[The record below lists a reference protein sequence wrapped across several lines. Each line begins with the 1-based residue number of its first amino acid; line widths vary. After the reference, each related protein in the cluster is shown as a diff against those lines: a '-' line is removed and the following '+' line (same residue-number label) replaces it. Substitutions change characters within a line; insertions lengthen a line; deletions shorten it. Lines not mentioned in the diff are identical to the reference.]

1 MSALSNT
8 FRVAIF
14 DDFFEAF
21 GGLPQA
27 QQKKVRE
34 FLRKFRANPTDPAI
48 NYERISSFVDP
59 NLRTVRIGL
68 DYRAIILKPEQGNV
82 YGLLWVDH
90 HDEAMDWARN
100 KRVTINPEM
109 GAIQIYDV
117 VEAPEAIQAQAHA
130 QAPEKGKKAK
140 PTFRPFSDTE
150 LVGIGVPQDLLP
162 LVRSFTSTEELDGA
176 QAQLPPIAYEGLS
189 YLGAGEQLDEVRRAL
204 GLDKPVPTVAVDDFA
219 AALDNDSSKQHFV
232 VVENDEA
239 LEAMLDA
246 PLERWRIFLHP
257 SQRQLVERQW
267 SGPVRVLGGAG
278 TGKTV
283 VAMHRA
289 AWLAKSVF
297 VADTDRILFTTF
309 TANLAQDISQNLDK
323 LLEGAA
329 RKRVEVLHLDAWVR
343 RFLKSNGYEYEIV
356 YYNGEEGP
364 AKSAWEQA
372 LAAGPTD
379 FSPAFYRE
387 EWERV
392 VLAQGCASEA
402 DYLKAPRTG
411 RGQRLERSG
420 RKRVWPVFEA
430 YRNAL
435 ESQRRKEGS
444 DAVRDAARLLRD
456 GKAVSSYRAVVV
468 DEAQDLPTVSFELI
482 RAMVPSS
489 PNDLFIVGDGH
500 QRIYGRMVNLGKAGI
515 QIVGRSK
522 RLRVNYRTTEEI
534 RQFAVA
540 QLEGVHVDDL
550 DDGMDTVKGYR
561 SLTKG
566 PPPTIVST
574 KNLEKEVEAIIAFAK
589 KGELSRT
596 CVVARTNAWIQKYEK
611 AFEELGVTTRLLRR
625 GVADVPSEP
634 GLRLATMHRV
644 KGLEFDRV
652 VIAAVNDKVVPL
664 ASALGAASDDAARED
679 AERQERSLF
688 YVALTRARRE
698 VLITSHG
705 EPSIWLSRPREHHE

>member
-1 MSALSNT
+1 MSALANK

-48 NYERISSFVDP
+48 NYEKIQSFVDP
-59 NLRTVRIGL
+59 NLRTVRIGI
-68 DYRAIILKPEQGNV
+68 DYRAIILKPDAGNV
-82 YGLLWVDH
+82 FGLLWVDH
-90 HDEAMDWARN
+90 HDEAMAWAKN
-100 KRVTINPEM
+100 KRVTINPEI

-117 VEAPEAIQAQAHA
+117 VEAQEIAEAEKPPEARKSK
-130 QAPEKGKKAK
+130 PLFKAFK
-140 PTFRPFSDTE
+140 DAE
-150 LVGIGVPQDLLP
+150 LIGIGVPEALIP
-162 LVRSFTSTEELDGA
+162 LVRSFTAMADLEAA
-176 QAQLPPIAYEGLS
+176 QAQLPPIAWEGLA
-189 YLGAGEQLDEVRRAL
+189 YLANDETLEEVRKAL
-204 GLDKPVPTVAVDDFA
+204 GLDKPTVTVAADDFA
-219 AALDNDSSKQHFV
+219 AALDNDSSKQQFFV
-232 VVENDEA
+232 VDNDAA

-246 PLERWRIFLHP
+246 PLEKWRVFLHP

-267 SGPVRVLGGAG
+267 NGPVRVLGGAG

-297 VADTDRILFTTF
+297 VGDSDRILFTTF
-309 TANLAQDISQNLDK
+309 TKNLADDISENLDK
-323 LLEGAA
+323 LLDGAA

-343 RFLKSNGYEYEIV
+343 RFLKSNGYPLEIA
-356 YYNGEEGP
+356 YFESEGP
-364 AKSAWEQA
+364 AKVAWEHA
-372 LAAGPTD
+372 LASGPSD
-379 FSPAFYRE
+379 YSPAFYRE

-392 VLAQGCASEA
+392 VLAQGCATET
-402 DYLKAPRTG
+402 DYLKAPRAG
-411 RGQRLERSG
+411 RGLRLERAA
-420 RKRVWPVFEA
+420 RKKIWPVFET
-430 YRNAL
+430 YRREL
-435 ESQRRKEGS
+435 EAKKLKESS
-444 DAVRDAARLLRD
+444 DAVRDATQLLRS
-456 GKAVSSYRAVVV
+456 GKGAASYKAVIV

-482 RAMVPSS
+482 RAMVPAGN
-489 PNDLFIVGDGH
+489 NDLFIVGDGH

-522 RLRVNYRTTEEI
+522 RLRINYRTTEQI
-534 RQFAVA
+534 RQYAVA

-566 PPPTIVST
+566 PPPEVTVA
-574 KNLEKEVEAIIAFAK
+574 KNFEKEVEAIIAFAK

-596 CVVARTNAWIQKYEK
+596 CVVARTNPWLQKYAK
-611 AFEELGVTTRLLRR
+611 ALEESGIKVRVLSRDVG
-625 GVADVPSEP
+625 DVPSEP

-652 VIAAVNDKVVPL
+652 VIAAVNDGVVPL
-664 ASALGAASDDAARED
+664 ASALSSASDTAAQGD
-679 AERQERSLF
+679 VERQERSLF

-698 VLITSHG
+698 VLITAHVEGSG
-705 EPSIWLSRPREHHE
+705 WLKLARAK

>member
-1 MSALSNT
+1 MSALANK

-21 GGLPQA
+21 GRLPQA

-34 FLRKFRANPTDPAI
+34 FLRKFRSNPTDPAI
-48 NYERISSFVDP
+48 NYEKIQSFVDP

-68 DYRAIILKPEQGNV
+68 DYRAIILKPDAGNV
-82 YGLLWVDH
+82 FGLLWVDH
-90 HDEAMDWARN
+90 HDEAMAWAKN
-100 KRVTINPEM
+100 KRVTINPEI

-117 VEAPEAIQAQAHA
+117 VEAQEVVEAEKPPEGR
-130 QAPEKGKKAK
+130 KSK
-140 PTFRPFSDTE
+140 PLFKSFKDTE
-150 LVGIGVPQDLLP
+150 LIGIGVPEGLLP
-162 LVRSFTSTEELDGA
+162 LVRSFTAMGELEAA
-176 QAQLPPIAYEGLS
+176 QKQLPPIAWEGLA
-189 YLGAGEQLDEVRRAL
+189 YLANDETLEEVRKAL
-204 GLDKPVPTVAVDDFA
+204 GLDKPAEVVAIDDFD
-219 AALDNDSSKQHFV
+219 AALDNDSSKQQFFV
-232 VVENDEA
+232 VDNDAA

-246 PLERWRIFLHP
+246 PLEKWRVFLHP
-257 SQRQLVERQW
+257 SQRQIVERPW

-297 VADTDRILFTTF
+297 TSETDRILFTTF
-309 TANLAQDISQNLDK
+309 TKNLADDISENLDK
-323 LLEGAA
+323 LLDGAA

-343 RFLKSNGYEYEIV
+343 RFLKSNGYPSEIA
-356 YYNGEEGP
+356 YFESEGP
-364 AKSAWEQA
+364 AKAAWEHA
-372 LAAGPTD
+372 LASGPSD
-379 FSPAFYRE
+379 YSPAFYRE

-392 VLAQGCASEA
+392 VLAQGCATEA
-402 DYLKAPRTG
+402 DYLKAPRVG
-411 RGQRLERSG
+411 RGLRLERSA
-420 RKRVWPVFEA
+420 RKKIWPVFET
-430 YRNAL
+430 YRREL
-435 ESQRRKEGS
+435 ESKKLKESS
-444 DAVRDAARLLRD
+444 DAVRDATQLLRS
-456 GKAVSSYRAVVV
+456 GKGAVSYRAVIV

-482 RAMVPSS
+482 RAMVP
-489 PNDLFIVGDGH
+489 PGNNDLFIVGDGH

-522 RLRVNYRTTEEI
+522 RLRINYRTTEQI
-534 RQFAVA
+534 RQYAVA

-566 PPPTIVST
+566 PPPAVTVA
-574 KNLEKEVEAIIAFAK
+574 KNFEKEVEAIIAFAK

-596 CVVARTNAWIQKYEK
+596 CVVARTNPWLQKYAK
-611 AFEELGVTTRLLRR
+611 AFEESGIKIRVLSRDVG
-625 GVADVPSEP
+625 DVPSEP

-652 VIAAVNDKVVPL
+652 VIAAVNDGVVPL
-664 ASALGAASDDAARED
+664 ASALTSASDDAARSD
-679 AERQERSLF
+679 VERQERSLF

-698 VLITSHG
+698 VLISSHV
-705 EPSIWLSRPREHHE
+705 EASKWLSPSRLAK

>member
-1 MSALSNT
+1 MSALSSK

-48 NYERISSFVDP
+48 NYERIQSFVDP

-68 DYRAIILKPEQGNV
+68 DYRAIILKPEEGNV

-117 VEAPEAIQAQAHA
+117 VEAPAIAETP
-130 QAPEKGKKAK
+130 APAEGKKAK
-140 PTFRPFSDTE
+140 PIFRPFNDTE
-150 LVGIGVPQDLLP
+150 LVGIGVPEDLLP
-162 LVRSFTSTEELDGA
+162 LVRTFASAEELDGA
-176 QAQLPPIAYEGLS
+176 QKQLPPIAYEGLS
-189 YLGAGEQLDEVRRAL
+189 YLATGEQLDEVRRAL
-204 GLDKPVPTVAVDDFA
+204 GLDKPVVAVAADDFS

-232 VVENDEA
+232 IVENDEV
-239 LEAMLDA
+239 LQAMLDA
-246 PLERWRIFLHP
+246 PLEKWRIFLHP

-289 AWLAKSVF
+289 AWLARSVF
-297 VADTDRILFTTF
+297 ASDTDRILFTTF
-309 TANLAQDISQNLDK
+309 TKNLAEDISQNLDK

-329 RKRVEVLHLDAWVR
+329 RKRVEVLHLDAWVH
-343 RFLKSNGYEYEIV
+343 RFLRSNGYNYEIV
-356 YYNGEEGP
+356 YFNSEKSQ
-364 AKSAWEQA
+364 AKEAWELA

-392 VLAQGCASEA
+392 VLAQGCMSEA
-402 DYLKAPRTG
+402 DYLKAPRAG
-411 RGQRLERSG
+411 RGQRLERAA
-420 RKRVWPVFEA
+420 RKRIWPVFEA

-435 ESQRRKEGS
+435 ESEKLKESS
-444 DAVRDAARLLRD
+444 DAVRDATQLLRS
-456 GKAVSSYRAVVV
+456 GKGVASYRAVVV

-482 RAMVPSS
+482 RAMVPPSS
-489 PNDLFIVGDGH
+489 NDLFIVGDGH

-534 RQFAVA
+534 REFAVA

-550 DDGMDTVKGYR
+550 DDGMDSVKGYR

-566 PPPTIVST
+566 PPPTIVSS
-574 KNLEKEVEAIIAFAK
+574 KDLEREVEAIIAFAK

-596 CVVARTNAWIQKYEK
+596 CVVARTNSWLQKYAT
-611 AFEELGVTTRLLRR
+611 AFDELGIKTRLLSRVV
-625 GVADVPSEP
+625 GDVPSEP

-652 VIAAVNDKVVPL
+652 AIVAVNDKVVPL

-705 EPSIWLSRPREHHE
+705 EPSIWLSRPKGQRG